1 MQCYRTSQVG
11 GRASQVG
18 GIASIIKVNESNLE
32 PSGTMVIRP
41 IMNIKLKILELKILV
56 LKIKHHTYSSSS
68 EYKLSTGKQLQGLG
82 TMTSYKLFREV
93 RKQGSKEFSQRW
105 SHN

>member
-1 MQCYRTSQVG
+1 MQFRIVRYDGNPS
-11 GRASQVG
+11 
-18 GIASIIKVNESNLE
+18 KVAVATNN
-32 PSGTMVIRP
+32 

-82 TMTSYKLFREV
+82 TRTSYKLCRDSREV
-93 RKQGSKEFSQRW
+93 GKL
-105 SHN
+105 